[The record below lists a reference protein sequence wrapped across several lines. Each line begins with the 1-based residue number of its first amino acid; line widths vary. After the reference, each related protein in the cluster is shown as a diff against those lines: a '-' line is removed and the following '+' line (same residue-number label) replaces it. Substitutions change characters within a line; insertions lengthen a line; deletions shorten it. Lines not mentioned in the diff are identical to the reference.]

1 MSAEERPIR
10 VLLAE
15 DDPMMREVVR
25 DLLVESGFEIAG
37 EADNGVDAVELTA
50 SSDPDVAIFDLRMP
64 AMGGLEAARE
74 VRRTHPLTQ
83 VVILTAYDDPAL
95 KSEALTAGVYAF
107 LVKGCPADLVIG
119 VVRKAGER
127 RLEIESASV

>member
-1 MSAEERPIR
+1 MR

-25 DLLVESGFEIAG
+25 DLLAESGFEIVG
-37 EADNGVDAVELTA
+37 EADNGLDAVELTT

-74 VRRTHPLTQ
+74 VRRSHPLTQ

-95 KSEALTAGVYAF
+95 KTEALSAGVYAF
-107 LVKGCPADLVIG
+107 LVKGCPADLVIS
-119 VVRKAGER
+119 VARKAAEQR
-127 RLEIESASV
+127 WQIESATV